1 MRIVIPLLLSA
12 VFVAGT
18 AAAQPSGSGAG
29 NMALSPNNCGTPHE
43 PKACP
48 GMTRAHHAAV
58 HKAPP
63 ASKAPAKQ

>member
-29 NMALSPNNCGTPHE
+29 NMPLSPNNCGTPYE

-48 GMTRAHHAAV
+48 GMMRGHHAPM
-58 HKAPP
+58 HKAPT